1 MSSTEKS
8 RAFNDRAFSIDKE
21 MDAAIK
27 EIDWQRRKFAK
38 KSLVNFV
45 NTYLMGT
52 LFEESPSQHMEEVM
66 RSMELSLMDSK
77 PF

>member
-27 EIDWQRRKFAK
+27 EIDWQRRKSAK

-52 LFEESPSQHMEEVM
+52 LFEEPPSPHMEEVM